1 MAKKIAATVGKDITG
16 KQKYEI
22 MRSAVSRYN
31 TAMEHNFYLE
41 ATALI
46 ESLIANRL
54 ESRLAELTS
63 DEVEIDTL
71 GNLIKKINKSE
82 LEPDAELSSIMNKKI
97 IIWCKKRN
105 ITIHRAAKLLKDEKK
120 DFAQFLEA
128 AKDTATEGRKIY
140 DQYNKRLNQLR
151 KK

>member
-46 ESLIANRL
+46 ESLITNRL
-54 ESRLAELTS
+54 ESRLAGLTS

-71 GNLIKKINKSE
+71 GNLIKKIKKTE
-82 LEPDAELSSIMNKKI
+82 LETDTELYSIMTNEI
-97 IIWCKKRN
+97 NAWREKRN
-105 ITIHRAAKLLKDEKK
+105 ITIHRAAKLVKDEKK
-120 DFAQFLEA
+120 DFAQFLEV
-128 AKDTATEGRKIY
+128 AKDTATEGRKIF